1 MKTKG
6 RKIVNLKNNLCI
18 FVFAILSDV
27 KYLYAVE
34 LYLDFFT
41 RPVKAENVLL
51 QTPEY
56 YDGRFFFIQDGKLFL
71 FEKSKIQNP
80 IEITIGQTPISEI
93 YRSKNFLFCSDDSKV
108 VEISRYGVEKEE
120 DIPFPCITPPLQING
135 KIYSVDLKSNV
146 CYISESEKKCI
157 RLREEKFGEIKLLE
171 LSDPKILKYK
181 KNIIVP
187 YENEIFIV
195 SEDLR
200 IRYKVLEF
208 ENSNRINSISV
219 IGNKLYVSTK
229 NSISVFDLQKEG
241 EAIKPIEISTTK
253 IEEITGADFSE
264 DIIAFTY
271 KQGFGVIRNGKVFLK
286 PIRGI
291 IDISYPVIQGD
302 NLFFIAQFGEKTGR
316 IFGPRKNSLIVVSL
330 KDNKPKIKKEYI
342 LHAFSR
348 KIKTSGN
355 RLYFLA
361 DDSTLY
367 VFRIFLGKEQELL

>member
-1 MKTKG
+1 MKIKE
-6 RKIVNLKNNLCI
+6 RKTFSLKNTFCI
-18 FVFAILSDV
+18 SVLAILLNI
-27 KYLYAVE
+27 KYSYAIE

-41 RPVKAENVLL
+41 RPTKAENVLL

-56 YDGRFFFIQDGKLFL
+56 YDGRFFFIQDGKMFL
-71 FEKSKIQNP
+71 FEKNRIQNP

-120 DIPFPCITPPLQING
+120 DIPFPCITPPVQING
-135 KIYSVDLKSNV
+135 KIYSVDLKGNV

-157 RLREEKFGEIKLLE
+157 KLREEKFGEIKLLE
-171 LSDPKILKYK
+171 ISDPKILEYK

-200 IRYKVLEF
+200 VRYKVLEF
-208 ENSNRINSISV
+208 EKSNRINSISV

-229 NSISVFDLQKEG
+229 NSISVFNLQKEG
-241 EAIKPIEISTTK
+241 EVIKTIEISTTK
-253 IEEITGADFSE
+253 IEEITGADFTE
-264 DIIAFTY
+264 DLIVFTY

-286 PIRGI
+286 PIKGI
-291 IDISYPVIQGD
+291 IDISYPAIQGE
-302 NLFFIAQFGEKTGR
+302 NLFFIAQFGEKVGR

-330 KDNKPKIKKEYI
+330 KDKKPKIKKEYI

-348 KIKTSGN
+348 KIKISGS
-355 RLYFLA
+355 RLYFLT

-367 VFRIFLGKEQELL
+367 VFRIFSGKEENLL